1 MKINFFFSLL
11 ICRRPL
17 FKYCY
22 ECGRS
27 VNVRLT
33 PCTRCKE
40 VYFCSK
46 NCKVKAWNARH
57 KDECVRMQGKN
68 WHKFI
73 SLTQV
78 LQHWYCYGHIHTPNQ
93 HFLVSN
99 FIQSLRQFTQYCN
112 LITFHWMPIQQFVNQ
127 KSSQTNPKFLNTG
140 SLRSSLVPLPYYG
153 DTTFLT
159 HAANF
164 SQHIWPAVSE
174 PTGKCKKIEHPLF
187 Y

>member
-1 MKINFFFSLL
+1 MNLVIISLFASCCAHSAKKSTTPIYHIRNCNSNLWMKINFFFSLFF
-11 ICRRPL
+11 CRRPL

-68 WHKFI
+68 WHKFM
-73 SLTQV
+73 SFTQV
-78 LQHWYCYGHIHTPNQ
+78 LQHWYCYDHIHIPNQ
-93 HFLVSN
+93 HFLVLN
-99 FIQSLRQFTQYCN
+99 ILQSLRQFTQYCN
-112 LITFHWMPIQQFVNQ
+112 LINFHWIPLQQFVNQ
-127 KSSQTNPKFLNTG
+127 KSNATIAMSWIQGFLDQ
-140 SLRSSLVPLPYYG
+140 V
-153 DTTFLT
+153 
-159 HAANF
+159 
-164 SQHIWPAVSE
+164 W
-174 PTGKCKKIEHPLF
+174 
-187 Y
+187 

>member
-1 MKINFFFSLL
+1 MKINFFFSLFF
-11 ICRRPL
+11 CRRPL

-140 SLRSSLVPLPYYG
+140 SLRSSLVPLP
-153 DTTFLT
+153 
-159 HAANF
+159 
-164 SQHIWPAVSE
+164 
-174 PTGKCKKIEHPLF
+174 
-187 Y
+187 